1 MYLRMV
7 ILRPVR
13 CYWLFTL
20 VFGYPIPDALDDFS
34 EFVAA
39 LSGRHTV
46 RSTDKYTNITV
57 HTLIR

>member
-1 MYLRMV
+1 MDLRMV
-7 ILRPVR
+7 ILRPIR
-13 CYWLFTL
+13 CYRLFTL

-57 HTLIR
+57 HTLI